1 MMNENQIF
9 DIARQYINH
18 ARYNQSMNIELAS
31 EIIINSLKKG
41 GILIA
46 FGSGHSI
53 AGALELVNRRGG
65 LIPARLL
72 IEPSFGKYEVIE
84 GYGSR
89 LMEEVDLRENDVF
102 FIISNSGIN
111 PLIVEIAE
119 KVKSKGVKLIALTSL
134 KGSKELRSN
143 HSSGKKLYEF
153 ADVVIDNNVPAL
165 DVCISIEGIEADVVG
180 ISSIANSVLLQPVI
194 IRVIQVL
201 KEDGFGHLVYD
212 VSSNSEETQLQQQKT
227 FVLYKDRLL
236 RNDNAII
243 G

>member
-1 MMNENQIF
+1 M
-9 DIARQYINH
+9 
-18 ARYNQSMNIELAS
+18 
-31 EIIINSLKKG
+31 
-41 GILIA
+41 
-46 FGSGHSI
+46 
-53 AGALELVNRRGG
+53 
-65 LIPARLL
+65 
-72 IEPSFGKYEVIE
+72 
-84 GYGSR
+84 
-89 LMEEVDLRENDVF
+89 
-102 FIISNSGIN
+102 
-111 PLIVEIAE
+111 IVEIAE